1 MRTLREFIRQLDG
14 QPEQAPD
21 IESGDVVTAR
31 VLGFDVAAVLLPS
44 EVLLEDRVS
53 RMNEFWDT
61 IADRDVLVV
70 ALIAKWGRRSRRL
83 KDIETV
89 TSFFPSPTS
98 ATKSARSRLKIAAR

>member
-14 QPEQAPD
+14 QPERAPD
-21 IESGDVVTAR
+21 LTSGDVVTAR

-53 RMNEFWDT
+53 RMNEFWDL

-70 ALIAKWGRRSRRL
+70 AL
-83 KDIETV
+83 
-89 TSFFPSPTS
+89 SPT
-98 ATKSARSRLKIAAR
+98 RGR